1 MSTFTLKN
9 RILLLLVVLLGFTTA
24 CKKKDKDEETPA
36 PAATSFRTTKIDY
49 STLTATTSYK
59 TAFKNEAGDTTVNR
73 DLGRN
78 RLRMFRAL
86 IAYVGSSISGNVDLD
101 SATMSNMFANKNN
114 PFTGV
119 YADLNNLD
127 ISIKEVTAS
136 SKADQADIHDYL
148 EYAFGQMARISKER
162 ANAATKGFA
171 GKHSTGNYL
180 VDEAG
185 IEWAQII
192 QKTLIGAYHLDY
204 IGNVLLN
211 TGLNADNTKLVT
223 GKKYTQLEQN
233 WDEAYGFF
241 SNNDIYYD
249 GATAESAPKIDN
261 SKAEYYL
268 GAYAWEYNRKNFGK
282 LHSAFLKG
290 RAAIHN
296 NDMTEVKAQAKIIR
310 EVLEYAIGAA
320 AHGYMGKSVGAPH
333 SFGEGFGFIN
343 ATSFCT
349 LTGADDEFAADL
361 IEDLFPENTPTT
373 FYDITVTEYT
383 TVRNKL
389 VTKFNIQ

>member
-1 MSTFTLKN
+1 MLNFTFKK
-9 RILLLLVVLLGFTTA
+9 RIILLLVVLIGFTTA
-24 CKKKDKDEETPA
+24 CKKKDKDEDPA
-36 PAATSFRTTKIDY
+36 PSEPGYRTTKIDY
-49 STLTATTSYK
+49 NTLTATTSYR
-59 TAFKNEAGDTTVNR
+59 TAFKNDAGDTTVNR

-78 RLRMFRAL
+78 RLRMFRGL
-86 IAYVGSSISGNVDLD
+86 FAYIGSSITLNVDLD
-101 SATMSNMFANKNN
+101 SATMSNMFANKNSA
-114 PFTGV
+114 FTGA
-119 YADLNNLD
+119 YEDLNDLD
-127 ISIKEVTAS
+127 ISIKEATAS

-162 ANAATKGFA
+162 AKAAEKGIA

-211 TGLNADNTKLVT
+211 TGLNADNKSLVA
-223 GKKYTQLEQN
+223 GEKYTALEQN

-249 GATAESAPKIDN
+249 GATSEATPKIDN

-296 NDMTEVKAQAKIIR
+296 NDMNEMKAQAKIIR

-320 AHGYMGKSVGAPH
+320 AHGYMGKSVGSPH

-349 LTGADDEFAADL
+349 LTGANDEFAADL
-361 IEDLFPENTPTT
+361 IDDLFPENTSTT
-373 FYDITVTEYT
+373 FYDITATQYT
-383 TVRNKL
+383 AVRNKL